1 MGTTAGTAPPRVMRG
16 MALLAALYAVY
27 VVVFGILSG
36 WFALLVGTLV
46 GTVEVAPGAHWF
58 FALLGG
64 AILFVGV
71 GGVVIA
77 YGLWQARSWAWVGG
91 LGLAGIETVVTIF
104 RVVGDESFQDL
115 GYAEAA
121 GGWVGLV
128 IFWALAG
135 LLWRHRR
142 YYLSEQ
148 TLTRLPGSVPDAD

>member
-16 MALLAALYAVY
+16 MAMLVGSYAMY

-36 WFALLVGTLV
+36 WLTLLAGTLV

-91 LGLAGIETVVTIF
+91 FGLAGIETVVTIF
-104 RVVGDESFQDL
+104 RVVGDESLQDL

-121 GGWVGLV
+121 GGWVGLM